1 MMRSPDL
8 VYWVESPHLFYDPDV
23 LKLVPKDLE
32 KAEKLWKEAPGK
44 KDALEQINN
53 AYMSMYCSVQAL
65 LHSIQYKTTHMR
77 CIVTVLEDYFIKKG
91 ILQQGLLDKF
101 LRAQAIEGTPEENF
115 QAAEEWLN
123 AVKEMAK
130 KQ

>member
-1 MMRSPDL
+1 MRSPDL
-8 VYWVESPHLFYDPDV
+8 GYWVESPHLFHDPDV

-44 KDALEQINN
+44 KDALEQVNA

-77 CIVTVLEDYFIKKG
+77 CIVTILEDYFVKR
-91 ILQQGLLDKF
+91 GLIEQALIDRF
-101 LRAQAIEGTPEENF
+101 LRGQRIEGTPDEN
-115 QAAEEWLN
+115 AASAESWLN
-123 AVKEMAK
+123 AVKGIVAK
-130 KQ
+130 

>member
-8 VYWVESPHLFYDPDV
+8 AYWIESPHLFYDPDV
-23 LKLVPKDLE
+23 LKLVPKDIE

-53 AYMSMYCSVQAL
+53 AYMSMYCSVQGL

-77 CIVTVLEDYFIKKG
+77 CIITVLEDYFLKNG
-91 ILQQGLLDKF
+91 TLHRDLLDRF
-101 LRAQAIEGTPEENF
+101 LRAQAMEGTPEENF
-115 QAAEEWLN
+115 QAAEAWLN
-123 AVKEMAK
+123 VVKSAVKS
-130 KQ
+130 

>member
-8 VYWVESPHLFYDPDV
+8 GYWVESPHLFYDPDV

-32 KAEKLWKEAPGK
+32 KAEKLLKEAPGK

-53 AYMSMYCSVQAL
+53 AYMSMYCSVQGL

-77 CIVTVLEDYFIKKG
+77 CIVTVLEDYFLKRRMLGRELID
-91 ILQQGLLDKF
+91 QF
-101 LRAQAIEGTPEENF
+101 LRAQRMEGTPEENF
-115 QAAEEWLN
+115 KAAEAWLN
-123 AVKEMAK
+123 TVKGIVNK
-130 KQ
+130 

>member
-8 VYWVESPHLFYDPDV
+8 VYWVESPHLFHDPDV
-23 LKLVPKDLE
+23 LKLTPKDLE

-65 LHSIQYKTTHMR
+65 LHSIQYRTTHMR
-77 CIVTVLEDYFIKKG
+77 CIVTVLEDYFIKRG
-91 ILQQGLLDKF
+91 ILQRDLLDRF
-101 LRAQAIEGTPEENF
+101 LRAQAMEGNPEENF
-115 QAAEEWLN
+115 QAAEAWLN
-123 AVKEMAK
+123 AAKDAVK
-130 KQ
+130 Q

>member
-8 VYWVESPHLFYDPDV
+8 EYWVESPHLFYDPDV
-23 LKLVPKDLE
+23 LKLIPKDLE

-44 KDALEQINN
+44 KDALEQTNT

-91 ILQQGLLDKF
+91 IIGKDLLDQF
-101 LRAQAIEGTPEENF
+101 LRAQRIEGTPEENF
-115 QAAEEWLN
+115 QSAETLLN
-123 AVKEMAK
+123 TVRGIVTK
-130 KQ
+130 

>member
-8 VYWVESPHLFYDPDV
+8 LYWVESPHLFYDPDV

-32 KAEKLWKEAPGK
+32 KAEKIRKEAPGK

-91 ILQQGLLDKF
+91 ILKRELLDKF
-101 LRAQAIEGTPEENF
+101 LRAQAMEGTPEENF
-115 QAAEEWLN
+115 QAAEEWLQTVQN
-123 AVKEMAK
+123 AT
-130 KQ
+130 KQQ

>member
-8 VYWVESPHLFYDPDV
+8 EYWIESPHLFYDPDV

-53 AYMSMYCSVQAL
+53 AYMSMYCSVQGL

-77 CIVTVLEDYFIKKG
+77 CIVTVLEDYFLKKG
-91 ILQQGLLDKF
+91 ILERDLLDRF
-101 LRAQAIEGTPEENF
+101 LRAQAMVGTPDENF
-115 QAAEEWLN
+115 QAAEAWLN
-123 AVKEMAK
+123 AVKGAV

>member
-8 VYWVESPHLFYDPDV
+8 VYWVESPHLFHDPDV

-44 KDALEQINN
+44 KDALEQINT

-77 CIVTVLEDYFIKKG
+77 CIVTILEEFFIPKG
-91 ILQQGLLDKF
+91 IIERQHLHNF
-101 LRAQAIEGTPEENF
+101 LRAQGIEGTPEENF
-115 QAAEEWLN
+115 HAAEAWLQT
-123 AVKEMAK
+123 VKGIVN
-130 KQ
+130 Q